1 MKYSFI
7 RRGALG
13 VASVLL
19 SINAGAAD
27 VDINFTEY
35 TLDNGLRLVVHVDN
49 KAPIVAVNVWYHV
62 GSKNE
67 KRGKTGFAHLFEH
80 LMFNGS
86 ENYDDEYF
94 KPFEL
99 VGATNINGT
108 TNFDRTNYFQN
119 VPKTALDMALWMESD
134 RMGHLLGA
142 ITQEK
147 LDAQRG
153 VVQNEKR
160 QGDNQPY
167 GKVLY
172 NILAGVYPEGH
183 PYATSV
189 IGSMEDLEAAS
200 LEDVHEWFKTYYGP
214 NNAVIVVAG
223 DVVPEEVYK
232 KVEHYFGDIP
242 PGPPIAKKEKWV
254 VKLERDKREVMQDRV
269 PQARLYKIW
278 GGPSLTEEDNDL
290 LNLAGDVL
298 ATGKNSRLFERLVYN
313 DQIATSVQAGMFD
326 NEIGGLF
333 FSSVTV
339 QPDGDLKEVEK
350 ALNEEIERLLKDG
363 ITEEELERAKTQ
375 RRSAFV
381 RGLERVGGFGGK
393 SDVLAMNAVY
403 EGDPGAYRK
412 SMDRLE
418 AATAE
423 DVTAA
428 ARRWLSAGAYHLEVH
443 PFPDVAATGEG
454 ADRSSVPDTISF
466 PEVKFAEFERDFLA
480 NGMQLIVANRSAVPI
495 VNIRMSLDA
504 GYASDQFGELGTS
517 SLAMT
522 MLDEGT
528 TSRSALEISDE
539 LARLGARFNAGS
551 SIDSSTIG
559 ISALKENLDASLD
572 IFADIILNPTFPDNE
587 LERLRK
593 MRIAR
598 IQQEKT
604 QPVGLAIR
612 VFPKLLYGEG
622 HAYSMPLTGSGT
634 EESVGRISRDSLVDY
649 HRTWFRPNNA
659 TMIVVGDTS
668 MAEIK
673 PKLERLF
680 RNWEPG
686 TIPTKNIAD
695 VSQRDAEQVYIIDR
709 PGSEQS
715 IIFAGNIAPA
725 VGDGN
730 EIAVETM
737 NEIIGGSFTSRINM
751 NLREDKAWA
760 YGAFTM
766 LLDTKA
772 QRPFIAYAPVQTD
785 KTMES
790 MAEIKRELT
799 EYLGDNPA
807 TEEEID
813 KVKSNNTLSLPGRW
827 ETAAAVLRDIGEIVT
842 YDLPD
847 DYWDTY
853 ADNVRNVSGEQ
864 IAEAA
869 AAVIKPDKLIWVV
882 VGDREKIESR
892 IRELELGEI
901 TLLDQD
907 GNEIQPTA
915 SN

>member
-19 SINAGAAD
+19 SINAGAAG

-35 TLDNGLRLVVHVDN
+35 TLDNGLRLVVHEDN

-99 VGATNINGT
+99 VGATNMNGT

-172 NILAGVYPEGH
+172 SILAGVYPEGH

-189 IGSMEDLEAAS
+189 IGSMEDLDAAS

-223 DVVPEEVYK
+223 DVVPEEVYQ

-242 PGPPIAKKEKWV
+242 PGPPIAKKQKWV

-339 QPDGDLKEVEK
+339 QPGGDLKEVEK

-381 RGLERVGGFGGK
+381 RGLESVGGFGGK
-393 SDVLAMNAVY
+393 SDILAMNAVY

-428 ARRWLSAGAYHLEVH
+428 ARRWLSAGAYHLEVQ

-480 NGMQLIVANRSAVPI
+480 NGMELIVANRSAVPV

-551 SIDSSTIG
+551 RIDSSTIG

-853 ADNVRNVSGEQ
+853 ADKVRNVSGEQ

-869 AAVIKPDKLIWVV
+869 AAVIKPDNLIWVV

-892 IRELELGEI
+892 IRELEFGEI

>member
-1 MKYSFI
+1 MKYSFL
-7 RRGALG
+7 RLGALG
-13 VASVLL
+13 VASILL

-35 TLDNGLRLVVHVDN
+35 TLDNGLRLVVHEDN

-67 KRGKTGFAHLFEH
+67 KPGKTGFAHLFEH
-80 LMFNGS
+80 LMFNGT

-99 VGATNINGT
+99 VGATNMNGT

-147 LDAQRG
+147 LDEQRA

-172 NILAGVYPEGH
+172 SILAGVYPEGH

-189 IGSMEDLEAAS
+189 IGSMEDLDAAS

-223 DVVPEEVYK
+223 DVVPEEVYR
-232 KVEHYFGDIP
+232 KVKHYFGDIP

-254 VKLERDKREVMQDRV
+254 VQLERDKREVMQDRV

-313 DQIATSVQAGMFD
+313 DQIATAVQAGMFD

-339 QPDGDLKEVEK
+339 QPGGDLKEVEK
-350 ALNEEIERLLKDG
+350 AVNEEIERLLKDG
-363 ITEEELERAKTQ
+363 ITKGELERAKTQ

-381 RGLERVGGFGGK
+381 RGLESVGGFGGK
-393 SDVLAMNAVY
+393 SDILAMNAVY

-418 AATAE
+418 AATTE
-423 DVTAA
+423 DVAAA

-454 ADRSSVPDTISF
+454 ADRSSVPDTITF
-466 PEVKFAEFERDFLA
+466 PEVKFAEFERDFLT
-480 NGMQLIVANRSAVPI
+480 NGMELIVANRSAVPV

-528 TSRSALEISDE
+528 KSRSALEISDE
-539 LARLGARFNAGS
+539 LARLGARFNARSG
-551 SIDSSTIG
+551 IDSSTIG

-572 IFADIILNPTFPDNE
+572 IFADIILNPAFPDNE

-634 EESVGRISRDSLVDY
+634 EESVMRISRDSLVDY

-668 MAEIK
+668 MAEMK

-686 TIPTKNIAD
+686 TVPTKNIAD
-695 VSQRDAEQVYIIDR
+695 VSVRDAEQVYVIDR

-730 EIAVETM
+730 EIAIETM

-751 NLREDKAWA
+751 NLREDKGWA
-760 YGAFTM
+760 YGAFTLM
-766 LLDTKA
+766 LDTKG

-813 KVKSNNTLSLPGRW
+813 KVKNNNTLSLPGRW

-853 ADNVRNVSGEQ
+853 ADKVRNISGEQ

>member
-1 MKYSFI
+1 MNYSFT
-7 RRGALG
+7 RLGALG
-13 VASVLL
+13 VASILL

-35 TLDNGLRLVVHVDN
+35 TLDNGLRLVVHEDN

-80 LMFNGS
+80 LMFNGT

-99 VGATNINGT
+99 VGATNMNGT

-172 NILAGVYPEGH
+172 SILAGVYPEGH
-183 PYATSV
+183 PYATSI
-189 IGSMEDLEAAS
+189 IGSMEDLDAAS

-214 NNAVIVVAG
+214 NNAVIVIAG
-223 DVVPEEVYK
+223 DVVPEEVIE

-254 VKLERDKREVMQDRV
+254 VKLDRDKREIMQDRV

-298 ATGKNSRLFERLVYN
+298 ATGKNSRLYERLVYN
-313 DQIATSVQAGMFD
+313 DQIATSAQAGMFN

-333 FSSVTV
+333 FSSITA
-339 QPDGDLKEVEK
+339 QPGGDLKEVER
-350 ALNEEIERLLKDG
+350 AVNEEIDRLLKDG
-363 ITEEELERAKTQ
+363 ITEEELERVKTQ

-381 RGLERVGGFGGK
+381 RGLESVGGFGGK
-393 SDVLAMNAVY
+393 SDLLAQNAVY

-412 SMDRLE
+412 SMHRLE
-418 AATAE
+418 AATTE
-423 DVTAA
+423 DVVAA

-443 PFPDVAATGEG
+443 PFPDVAAAGDG
-454 ADRSSVPDTISF
+454 ADRSSVPDTATF
-466 PEVKFAEFERDFLA
+466 PEVKFAEFERAFLT
-480 NGMQLIVANRSAVPI
+480 NGMELIVAHRSAVPV

-528 TSRSALEISDE
+528 ENRTALEISDE
-539 LARLGARFNAGS
+539 LARLGARFSARSG
-551 SIDSSTIG
+551 IDSSTVG

-572 IFADIILNPTFPDNE
+572 IFADLVLNPAFPENE
-587 LERLRK
+587 LERLRR

-598 IQQEKT
+598 ILQEKT

-612 VFPKLLYGEG
+612 IFPKLLYGEG

-634 EESVGRISRDSLVDY
+634 EESVARISRDSLVDY

-659 TMIVVGDTS
+659 TMIIVGDTS
-668 MAEIK
+668 MEEMK
-673 PKLERLF
+673 PKLERLL

-686 TIPTKNIAD
+686 TTPTKNIS
-695 VSQRDAEQVYIIDR
+695 VVGLRDTEQVYLIDR

-730 EIAVETM
+730 ELAIETM

-760 YGAFTM
+760 YGAFTF
-766 LLDTKA
+766 LLDTKG

-790 MAEIKRELT
+790 MAEVKRELV

-807 TEEEID
+807 TDEEID

-853 ADNVRNVSGEQ
+853 ADNVRNVSAAQ

-869 AAVIKPDKLIWVV
+869 DAVIKPENLIWVV
-882 VGDREKIESR
+882 VGDRDEIESR
-892 IRELELGEI
+892 VRELELGEI
-901 TLLDQD
+901 IFLDQD
-907 GNEIQPTA
+907 GNELQPA
-915 SN
+915 VAN

>member
-242 PGPPIAKKEKWV
+242 PGPPIGKKEKWV